1 MTDLRYPIGK
11 MKLPAEVSVAQRN
24 QYIDEIAAAPAQ
36 LRAAVQ
42 GLSDDQLDTP
52 YRPDGWTVRQVVH
65 HVPDS
70 HLNSYVRCKWAL
82 TETEPLIKTYDQE
95 GWSTLPDA
103 RTAPIEM
110 SMALLDAI
118 HERWL
123 ALLHGLSDDDFAQA
137 FKHPEWGLVRLDQ
150 NLAIYAW
157 HGKHHVAHITGL
169 RDREGW

>member
-11 MKLPAEVSVAQRN
+11 MKKPDEVSVAQRN
-24 QYIDEIAAAPAQ
+24 AYIDEIAAAPTQ

-42 GLSDDQLDTP
+42 GLTDDQLDTP

-70 HLNSYVRCKWAL
+70 HLNSYVRFKWAL
-82 TETEPLIKTYDQE
+82 TETEPLIKTYDQD

-103 RTAPIEM
+103 RTASIEM
-110 SMALLDAI
+110 SLILLDAI

-123 ALLHGLSDDDFAQA
+123 ALLQGLSEDDFART

-157 HGKHHVAHITGL
+157 HGKHHVAHIMGL
-169 RDREGW
+169 RERKGW